1 MTTRNFRVNNGLE
14 VGDIV
19 ISASANT
26 ITGGATAAPSADGQF
41 ANKKYVDDQAAAT
54 LTLTNKTL
62 TAPKIADAGFIADAN
77 GNESVIFQTTTSAVN
92 ELEITNAATG
102 NGPIL
107 GASGET
113 NVDLNITAKGTGNIL
128 LNAGSDVVIPANKG
142 LQFVDAN
149 EKIESDGTDLT
160 INSGAKIN
168 LTATSDVAI
177 PANIGITFGT
187 HEKIESDD
195 TDLTITVGANGDVNL
210 GADIGLTFGDD
221 GEKIEG
227 NGTKL
232 TIASSDAIDLTATTD
247 VVIPANVGLT
257 FGTGEKIEGD
267 STDLTVTSGG
277 AINLTATTDV
287 VVPANVGITFG
298 TGEKIEGDSTDLTV
312 TSGGA
317 INLTA
322 TTDVVIPAN
331 VGITFGTGEKIEGDS
346 TDLTVTSGA
355 KINLAATSDVHIP
368 QNIGLVFDANG
379 TEKIESNDTD
389 LTINSGAKINLTAVS
404 DVHIPKNIG
413 IVFDDNASEKIE
425 SNDTDLTIS
434 SGAKIKLSATSDVEI
449 PNNVGIA
456 YGTAGEK
463 IESDGTDL
471 TVTSTG
477 VLNLTAT
484 GDTAITNNATIGGN
498 LVLTGNLTVNGS
510 TSTVSSVNTT
520 IADNIIELNTGIS
533 ASSNDAGIIIERG
546 STGNNAAILWDESA
560 DKFTMGTTTAT
571 AADKSG
577 GVSVSVSTLVAN
589 LEGNVTGDVTGT
601 ADVATAITAADESS
615 DTSCNVLFVTG
626 ATGDLPPKTGTNLT
640 FNSSSGVLTAT
651 GFAGALTG
659 NVTGTADVATVATT
673 VTITDNES
681 TNENN
686 AMIFTAGGDVD
697 GGNLGLESDGTCTY
711 NPSTGKIT
719 ATGFVGDLT
728 GTASA
733 AEYSDVAERF
743 ASDSVYAPGT
753 VVALGG
759 AEEITQVN
767 EEASDEVFGVVS
779 GEHQAAFKMNA
790 GAGSD
795 DSHPFVAMTGRVDV
809 KVIGTVNKGDRLVSA
824 SVPGYAKSAQKSECT
839 AFNVI
844 GRALTSKTTAGQGS
858 VLAAVRVSH

>member
-14 VGDIV
+14 VGDIT

-26 ITGGATAAPSADGQF
+26 ITGLATAAPSADGDV
-41 ANKKYVDDQAAAT
+41 ANKKYVDDKANITILNTSVIVADTGSDGSITNTADGGAVLSQTAAT
-54 LTLTNKTL
+54 
-62 TAPKIADAGFIADAN
+62 
-77 GNESVIFQTTTSAVN
+77 TTVT
-92 ELEITNAATG
+92 
-102 NGPIL
+102 
-107 GASGET
+107 ASG
-113 NVDLNITAKGTGNIL
+113 A
-128 LNAGSDVVIPANKG
+128 
-142 LQFVDAN
+142 
-149 EKIESDGTDLT
+149 
-160 INSGAKIN
+160 IN
-168 LTATSDVAI
+168 LTA
-177 PANIGITFGT
+177 G
-187 HEKIESDD
+187 
-195 TDLTITVGANGDVNL
+195 
-210 GADIGLTFGDD
+210 
-221 GEKIEG
+221 
-227 NGTKL
+227 
-232 TIASSDAIDLTATTD
+232 TD
-247 VVIPANVGLT
+247 VVVPANVGVT

-267 STDLTVTSGG
+267 
-277 AINLTATTDV
+277 N
-287 VVPANVGITFG
+287 
-298 TGEKIEGDSTDLTV
+298 
-312 TSGGA
+312 
-317 INLTA
+317 
-322 TTDVVIPAN
+322 
-331 VGITFGTGEKIEGDS
+331 

-355 KINLAATSDVHIP
+355 KINLAATSDVHVPQNVGIVFDANGSEKIESNDTDLTVSSGAKINLTATSDVHIP

-379 TEKIESNDTD
+379 SEKIESNDTD
-389 LTINSGAKINLTAVS
+389 LTINSGAKINLTATS

-434 SGAKIKLSATSDVEI
+434 SGAKIKLTATSDVEI
-449 PNNVGIA
+449 PNDVGIA
-456 YGTAGEK
+456 YGTGGEK

-546 STGNNAAILWDESA
+546 STGNNAAIIFDESA
-560 DKFTMGTTTAT
+560 DKFAMGLTTST

-577 GVSVSVSTLVAN
+577 GITVSTGTLLAN

-601 ADVATAITAADESS
+601 ADVATAVTAADESS
-615 DTSCNVLFVTG
+615 DTSCNVLFVTA

-686 AMIFTAGGDVD
+686 PVVFVAGGDLD

-719 ATGFVGDLT
+719 ATGFIGTLT

-733 AEYSDVAERF
+733 AQYSDVAERF

-767 EEASDEVFGVVS
+767 EEASDEVFGVIS

-824 SVPGYAKSAQKSECT
+824 SVPGYAKVAQKSECT